1 MRERKYFGCGGFRH
15 IACNYRN
22 VESGR
27 EEGSTQMPSNKF
39 KVLASRVMNIGKQSR
54 DEKKKKNKREILREK
69 KVKRANSSLTCT
81 DSSKKE
87 KKKRP
92 VEVRKEEEEELL
104 REVTVKIGLEKI
116 DMQEE
121 ITVEMLLDSGEI
133 SLVMSSEF
141 ARRKGFKLKKIERL
155 IYVRN
160 IDGTFNKERLVE
172 YIVEVDIY
180 Y

>member
-54 DEKKKKNKREILREK
+54 DEKKKKNKREILRKK
-69 KVKRANSSLTCT
+69 KVKRANSSLNCT
-81 DSSKKE
+81 ASSKKE

-92 VEVRKEEEEELL
+92 VEIRKEEEEELL
-104 REVTVKIGLEKI
+104 RKVTENW
-116 DMQEE
+116 
-121 ITVEMLLDSGEI
+121 
-133 SLVMSSEF
+133 
-141 ARRKGFKLKKIERL
+141 
-155 IYVRN
+155 VREN
-160 IDGTFNKERLVE
+160 RYTGGDNS
-172 YIVEVDIY
+172 
-180 Y
+180 